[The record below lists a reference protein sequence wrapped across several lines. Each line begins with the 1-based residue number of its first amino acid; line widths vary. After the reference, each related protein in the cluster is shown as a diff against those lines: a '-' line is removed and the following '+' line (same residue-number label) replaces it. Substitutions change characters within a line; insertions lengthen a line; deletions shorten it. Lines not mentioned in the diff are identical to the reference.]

1 MADQSPYYPA
11 DVPAEIQLDPERT
24 LIDIFNDAVN
34 DFQDAIALESFG
46 ETMSFNRLNY
56 LSAKFAGLLQ
66 EQGIKPGDRV
76 ALMSPNCMPFVV
88 CMWGILRAGAIQ
100 VNVNPLYSAPE
111 LKNQLNDADVE
122 TMVIFSGS
130 TATLAEVIDET
141 AVKSV
146 IVFGLDDLLER
157 DLPSP
162 PVDQRLTNTVPFA
175 EAMARGT
182 LECFSEVLVESSA
195 TAFLQYT
202 GGTTG
207 LSKGAMLS
215 HANIVANVMQFL
227 VYCGDR
233 FEVGKEAIITA
244 IPMYHIFALM
254 VNGISFLSLGAR
266 NILITNPR
274 DMDGFVA
281 QWRSSSPTVFT
292 GVNTLY
298 NGLLHHPDFS
308 TLDFGPLHFC
318 AGGGA
323 PVQSSVSR
331 AWLEVTGCI
340 INEGYG
346 LSETSPILTLNLGKA
361 GEFMAGIGLP
371 LPSTE
376 ISLRDEKMK
385 PVEAG
390 ERGELC
396 AKGPQVMQGY
406 WDNEQATAE
415 VMTEDGYFR
424 TGDIATQDADG
435 FYHIVD
441 RLKDMALVSGF
452 NVYPNEIEEVV
463 SGMDDV
469 LECACIGIPD
479 EQTGEAIKLFVVKKN
494 PDITD
499 LDVIDFCRPRLAAYK
514 IPKQIEFLEQLPKSA
529 VGKILRR
536 ELR

>member
-1 MADQSPYYPA
+1 MAERSPYYPA
-11 DVPAEIQLDPERT
+11 GVPMDIQLDPKRT
-24 LIDIFNDAVN
+24 LIDIFDDAVS
-34 DFQDAIALESFG
+34 DYQDAIALESFG
-46 ETMSFNRLNY
+46 ESMSFNRLNY

-88 CMWGILRAGAIQ
+88 SMWGILRAGAVQ

-111 LKNQLNDADVE
+111 LKNQLNDASVE
-122 TMVIFSGS
+122 TIVIFSGS
-130 TATLAEVIDET
+130 TATLAEVIDDT
-141 AVKSV
+141 SVNCV

-157 DLPSP
+157 ELPSP
-162 PVDQRLTNTVPFA
+162 PVDQRLENTIPFA

-182 LECFSEVLVESSA
+182 HEYFEEVVVQADA

-215 HANIVANVMQFL
+215 HANMVANVTQFL

-233 FEVGKEAIITA
+233 FEEGKEAIITA

-281 QWRSSSPTVFT
+281 QWRSSAPTVFT

-298 NGLLHHPDFS
+298 NGLLHHPDFAS
-308 TLDFGPLHFC
+308 LDFSPLHFC

-323 PVQSSVSR
+323 PVLSSVSSK
-331 AWLEVTGCI
+331 WLEVTGCI

-346 LSETSPILTLNLGKA
+346 LSETSPILTLNMGKD
-361 GEFMAGIGLP
+361 GEFVAGIGLP
-371 LPSTE
+371 LPATE

-385 PVEAG
+385 PVEDG

-406 WDNEQATAE
+406 WQNEAATAE
-415 VMTEDGYFR
+415 VMTEDGFFR
-424 TGDIATQDADG
+424 TGDIATQDADVQK
-435 FYHIVD
+435 HPPAT
-441 RLKDMALVSGF
+441 RLL
-452 NVYPNEIEEVV
+452 
-463 SGMDDV
+463 
-469 LECACIGIPD
+469 
-479 EQTGEAIKLFVVKKN
+479 
-494 PDITD
+494 
-499 LDVIDFCRPRLAAYK
+499 
-514 IPKQIEFLEQLPKSA
+514 
-529 VGKILRR
+529 
-536 ELR
+536 

>member
-1 MADQSPYYPA
+1 MAERSPFYPE
-11 DVPAEIQLDPERT
+11 DIPETIQLDSQRT
-24 LIDIFNDAVN
+24 LIDIFNDAVS
-34 DFQDAIALESFG
+34 DFQDSEALESFG
-46 ETMSFNRLNY
+46 ETMSYNRLNY

-66 EQGIKPGDRV
+66 EHGINPGDRV

-88 CMWGILRAGAIQ
+88 CMWGILRAGAVQ

-111 LKNQLNDADVE
+111 LKSQLQDADVE
-122 TMVIFSGS
+122 TIVIFSGS
-130 TATLAEVIDET
+130 TPVLAEIIADTPVRR
-141 AVKSV
+141 V
-146 IVFGLDDLLER
+146 IVFALDDLLER

-162 PVDQRLTNTVPFA
+162 AVDERLEDCILFA
-175 EAMARGT
+175 DAMAKGT
-182 LECFSEVLVESSA
+182 EDSYQEVDIDSDA
-195 TAFLQYT
+195 IAFLQYT

-207 LSKGAMLS
+207 MSKGAMLT
-215 HANIVANVMQFL
+215 HANMVANVTQFM
-227 VYCGDR
+227 VYCGAR
-233 FEVGKEAIITA
+233 FKHGEEAIITA

-254 VNGISFLSLGAR
+254 VNGICFLSLGAR

-281 QWRSSSPTVFT
+281 QWRSSNPTVFT

-298 NGLLHHPDFS
+298 NGLLHHPEFASIDFS
-308 TLDFGPLHFC
+308 ALHFS

-323 PVQSSVSR
+323 PVQASVSQK
-331 AWLEVTGCI
+331 WLEVTGCI

-346 LSETSPILTLNLGKA
+346 LSETSPVLTLNLGKD
-361 GEFMAGIGLP
+361 GEFTPGIGLP

-376 ISLRDEKMK
+376 ISLRDEKLK
-385 PVEAG
+385 PVETG

-396 AKGPQVMQGY
+396 AKGPQVMKGY
-406 WDNEQATAE
+406 WRNDIATAE

-424 TGDIATQDADG
+424 TGDIAMQDADG

-441 RLKDMALVSGF
+441 RLKDMVLVSGF
-452 NVYPNEIEEVV
+452 NVYPNEIEAVV
-463 SGMDDV
+463 SGLEDI

-479 EQTGEAIKLFVVKKN
+479 EQTGEAIKLFVVKNN
-494 PDITD
+494 PDLTEQ
-499 LDVIDFCRPRLAAYK
+499 DVVDYCSPRLAAYK
-514 IPKQIEFLEQLPKSA
+514 VPKQIAFIDELPKSA